1 MKCQTANRKF
11 GVFSG
16 NGPRRLDFFKKCI
29 TVIGQLPVIVFDA
42 ERIRQMTAKRIFA
55 GLFALITLLTLAGC
69 TSPRLPEGRYT
80 AAGRDDIALDNNE
93 LIFLHITTPAEN
105 PSPFA
110 FWDWAGGYSLSPEG
124 VLTPDMETEL
134 LKKWSFYYS
143 FRYEKNILKVIDKG
157 EGRPVLSLILEAP
170 ARR

>member
-1 MKCQTANRKF
+1 
-11 GVFSG
+11 
-16 NGPRRLDFFKKCI
+16 
-29 TVIGQLPVIVFDA
+29 
-42 ERIRQMTAKRIFA
+42 MTAKRIFA

-69 TSPRLPEGRYT
+69 TSPRLPEGRYS
-80 AAGRDDIALDNNE
+80 AAGRDDFALVNND

-143 FRYEKNILKVIDKG
+143 FRYEKHTEGHRQGRRAPGSFADPRSPRPPVIPSPPGKISSWRQTRYG
-157 EGRPVLSLILEAP
+157 SGSPLP
-170 ARR
+170 

>member
-16 NGPRRLDFFKKCI
+16 NGSRRLDFFKKCI

-69 TSPRLPEGRYT
+69 TSPRLPEGRYS
-80 AAGRDDIALDNNE
+80 AAGRDALALANND
-93 LIFLHITTPAEN
+93 LIFLQLTEPAEHT
-105 PSPFA
+105 SPFA
-110 FWDWAGGYSLSPEG
+110 FLA
-124 VLTPDMETEL
+124 
-134 LKKWSFYYS
+134 
-143 FRYEKNILKVIDKG
+143 
-157 EGRPVLSLILEAP
+157 
-170 ARR
+170 